1 MQQADRDQKFPNLMQ
16 SRQNDM
22 DKLHG
27 RVCSTF
33 QFHLLGQQLYF
44 TTDPKNIQAMLATKF
59 DDYELGP
66 ARRNN
71 MIVSLGDGIVSL
83 LKKQANANVAYS
95 ITVRARWQSMG
106 A

>member
-22 DKLHG
+22 SKIYG
-27 RVCSTF
+27 RECSTF

-44 TTDPKNIQAMLATKF
+44 TSDPKNIQTMLANNF
-59 DDYELGP
+59 DDYALGP

-71 MIVSLGDGIVSL
+71 MIVSLGDGIVSPL
-83 LKKQANANVAYS
+83 LK
-95 ITVRARWQSMG
+95 
-106 A
+106 